1 MRPTHLLSCCLGLGL
16 CLAVVVLPA
25 CSRDAAAPGKT
36 GAAAAASPA
45 GAATVDGA
53 SVAAIADAPPPDLG
67 DFRVVSVLLGDALDA
82 DHVVRAAGSDF
93 GANATLH
100 ASVLSTGAHPGLTLT
115 ARWHGPGG
123 ETILETAQAIAPTQP
138 TATTFTLRG
147 ESPWPVGDYVFEL
160 LADGHRLQAV
170 PFTVH

>member
-1 MRPTHLLSCCLGLGL
+1 MRPTHLLSSCLGLGL

-25 CSRDAAAPGKT
+25 CSGDDAAPGKA
-36 GAAAAASPA
+36 GAAASPA
-45 GAATVDGA
+45 GAAAVDGA
-53 SVAAIADAPPPDLG
+53 RVPAIAEVPPPDLG
-67 DFRVVSVLLGDALDA
+67 EFRVVSVLLGDALDA

-115 ARWHGPGG
+115 ARWHAPGG
-123 ETILETAQAIAPTQP
+123 QTILETAQAIAPTQP
-138 TATTFTLRG
+138 TATTFTLQG
-147 ESPWPVGDYVFEL
+147 EAPWPVGDYVFEL
-160 LADGHRLQAV
+160 LANGHRLQAV